1 MDKKTELYI
10 ERAHLVEERDAE
22 NDSPIYRRPG
32 FEGVTTLG
40 DMDSRIGEALREA
53 REKQGLT
60 RPHLAP
66 LLGLATQVYGRYER
80 GEAKLHVTRLV
91 HLSELLDCSPLDVLF
106 SAAPHLWGDTREEA
120 DIRMRLMKHIE
131 QLPLDK
137 ARLLLGVVES
147 FLALQPQRDEIS

>member
-80 GEAKLHVTRLV
+80 GEAKL
-91 HLSELLDCSPLDVLF
+91 PLDVLF